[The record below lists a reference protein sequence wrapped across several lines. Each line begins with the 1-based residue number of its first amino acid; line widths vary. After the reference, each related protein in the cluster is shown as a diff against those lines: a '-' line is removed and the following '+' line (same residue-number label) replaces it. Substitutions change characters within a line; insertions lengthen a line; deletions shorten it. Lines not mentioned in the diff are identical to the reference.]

1 MKLFKFCFSL
11 SLSQRL
17 HAITDNLSKTLQQG
31 NMSALRGNELA
42 DFTFQT
48 LENMRN
54 KHDFSLLYKKMK
66 VSASE
71 VEAISQPALPRKQ
84 RKPNYSILH
93 FVTGNPQATAA
104 AHYLEH
110 PYEYYKFIYYE
121 APDSI
126 AHAIKDRF
134 DQPTFKLFTQAE
146 QLFLNAVGKQ
156 DVTHELK
163 VLDAHF
169 KGDYDVDSLTSE
181 LQLLPMIF

>member
-1 MKLFKFCFSL
+1 M
-11 SLSQRL
+11 
-17 HAITDNLSKTLQQG
+17 I
-31 NMSALRGNELA
+31 LA
-42 DFTFQT
+42 GYT
-48 LENMRN
+48 
-54 KHDFSLLYKKMK
+54 KKMK

-71 VEAISQPALPRKQ
+71 IEAISQPAPPRKQ

-93 FVTGNPQATAA
+93 FVTGSPQATAA
-104 AHYLEH
+104 AHYLEN

-121 APDSI
+121 ALDSI

-134 DQPTFKLFTQAE
+134 NQPTSKLFTQAE